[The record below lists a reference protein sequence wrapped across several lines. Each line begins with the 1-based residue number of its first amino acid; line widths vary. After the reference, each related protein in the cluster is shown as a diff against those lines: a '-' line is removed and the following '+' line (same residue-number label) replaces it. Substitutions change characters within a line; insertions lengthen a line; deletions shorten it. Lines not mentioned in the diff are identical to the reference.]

1 MIYNKQNRRCF
12 SVLKILGC
20 MLLSVF
26 FFVCGYLLAWAQD
39 FSVDTVLQASAE
51 EVTEE
56 GTSRAALDI
65 DLSKYPSANLIPFP
79 YSDNTKTEDGVTFTN
94 NGDGSITVNGT
105 PTNYASFSL
114 ATNFQ
119 GFGEFILSGI
129 PSSANLSYTVTFYN
143 AQNDDIG
150 YVAGQIGQSVS
161 FDTADYTGYDYAK
174 LTLRRSQ
181 NNIAINNV
189 TVYPMLNKGKMA
201 YPYQPYLPYLI
212 DQGYQEGEQAGH
224 ESGYEEGYQ
233 DGQKEASAGFWQGA
247 KVTYTVFYN
256 SSSTGSGTYT
266 PTYISQ
272 GISLSGFGTFLTE
285 KYGSSIKS
293 VQFDIVFSAPVVN
306 GVFKSNMR
314 ITGSPAV
321 FGDDKRYSTLILYNG
336 NYYSLVTRF
345 ALVPDSENLYGVQF
359 LTTSFPP
366 GTSENTNNWSAIAF
380 EDITVPDVS
389 LFLNMSFFS
398 TDGYYESGYNTGY
411 YEGVQAGK
419 EEGIEQGK
427 QEGYQQGYDVG
438 HQAGYNEGIA
448 SDDTVFDYINAIITA
463 PVDAVLSMFDVDFMG
478 WNLKGLLGFL
488 VCGAIIVIVL
498 KIVL

>member
-26 FFVCGYLLAWAQD
+26 FFVCGYLLAWMQD
-39 FSVDTVLQASAE
+39 SSADIVLQASAE

-56 GTSRAALDI
+56 GTSRAASDI

-79 YSDNTKTEDGVTFTN
+79 YNGTLVANGATFIVNT
-94 NGDGSITVNGT
+94 DGSIMVNKPTVNAMVSTYYLLSIPQDSFNLVAGE
-105 PTNYASFSL
+105 NY
-114 ATNFQ
+114 T
-119 GFGEFILSGI
+119 LSGG
-129 PSSANLSYTVTFYN
+129 SGNVLVVLSYEDSGTKYFISDNSSVNFTWSKNYTFRSLYIHIYANRTV
-143 AQNDDIG
+143 
-150 YVAGQIGQSVS
+150 
-161 FDTADYTGYDYAK
+161 
-174 LTLRRSQ
+174 
-181 NNIAINNV
+181 NNI
-189 TVYPMLNKGKMA
+189 TVYPMLNIGETA
-201 YPYQPYLPYLI
+201 YPYQPYIPYLI
-212 DQGYQEGEQAGH
+212 DQGYQDGEQSGH

-233 DGQKEASAGFWQGA
+233 DGLKEASAGFWQGA
-247 KVTYTVFYN
+247 KITYTVFYN
-256 SSSTGSGTYT
+256 SSSTASGTYT

-272 GISLSGFGTFLTE
+272 GISLSGFGTFLTGQ
-285 KYGSSIKS
+285 YGSSIKS
-293 VQFDIVFSAPVVN
+293 VQFDIVFSSPVVN
-306 GVFKSNMR
+306 SVFKSNIR
-314 ITGSPAV
+314 ITGSSAV
-321 FGDDKRYSTLILYNG
+321 FGDDKRYSTLIFYNN

-345 ALVPDSENLYGVQF
+345 ASVPDSENLYGVQF

-366 GTSENTNNWSAIAF
+366 GTSESTSNWSAIAF

-389 LFLNMSFFS
+389 LFLNMSFYSIDNF
-398 TDGYYESGYNTGY
+398 YESGYNTGY

-419 EEGIEQGK
+419 EEGIKQGK

-448 SDDTVFDYINAIITA
+448 SDDTAFDYINAIITA